1 MEGSKYDLRDRSRLQ
16 PPQRYG
22 YDTTNIR
29 ALDRKRTGKRSGV
42 IRRIENIS
50 KHILDQESRTKLRFL
65 LDDLKE
71 FFKTLVETHEAFML
85 EIDETDDRYN
95 DEFIEEVGVQVS
107 NCASSVNSYLE
118 TRHGDPSSS
127 EGSEKE
133 ARILAWREA
142 LEAYSETSS
151 TSSALSSEK
160 PSSHHE
166 PQGGSRLDET
176 QSLVMDF
183 KSLSMLSSKPE
194 AKEEVLEGEHD
205 LNFHNMLSFK
215 EHSDKLLYPTLYNL
229 SDNTVV
235 EYMSGG
241 FGELTPG

>member
-50 KHILDQESRTKLRFL
+50 KHILDQESQTKLRFL

-95 DEFIEEVGVQVS
+95 DDWANLLAYRLEV
-107 NCASSVNSYLE
+107 N
-118 TRHGDPSSS
+118 
-127 EGSEKE
+127 
-133 ARILAWREA
+133 
-142 LEAYSETSS
+142 
-151 TSSALSSEK
+151 
-160 PSSHHE
+160 
-166 PQGGSRLDET
+166 
-176 QSLVMDF
+176 
-183 KSLSMLSSKPE
+183 
-194 AKEEVLEGEHD
+194 
-205 LNFHNMLSFK
+205 
-215 EHSDKLLYPTLYNL
+215 
-229 SDNTVV
+229 
-235 EYMSGG
+235 
-241 FGELTPG
+241 